1 MPSIQHI
8 LVVMDKP
15 KHPQHAF
22 ERALTMQA
30 RSGAHLDLKAFVH
43 HPMVEQ
49 TATFDT
55 HQRRQLKSA
64 MLNER
69 TEWLRARVL
78 DAGAAFDDVSIE
90 CVWTKDLAGW
100 VADAAVGGR
109 WDLVIKSVHKT
120 RTLMHTSTDWALLRD
135 CRAPLLLVSGRAWA
149 RKPVVLA
156 TLDLNRH
163 DRAHQRLNQRVVAA
177 AHQLAATCGGV
188 VHCVYA
194 IEISRVLVDLDLV
207 NAKRAARDARER
219 IAEPLE
225 ELLEPYRMPASRI
238 HTPTGKVGQV
248 VNATARKVRADVVVM
263 GTTARHGLAGLVIGN
278 SAERVLGKAP
288 CDVLALKP

>member
-1 MPSIQHI
+1 MSSVQRI

-15 KHPQHAF
+15 KHRQHAF

-30 RSGAHLDLKAFVH
+30 RNGAHLDLKAFVH

-55 HQRRQLKSA
+55 HQRRQLKST

-69 TEWLRARVL
+69 TEWMRAQVL
-78 DAGAAFDDVSIE
+78 DAGAAFGDVSIE

-100 VADAAVGGR
+100 VAEAAVAER
-109 WDLVIKSVHKT
+109 CDLVIKSVHGS
-120 RTLMHTSTDWALLRD
+120 RTLIHTPTDWALLRH
-135 CRAPLLLVSGRAWA
+135 CRTPVLLVSGRAWA

-156 TLDLNRH
+156 SLDLNRH
-163 DRAHQRLNQRVVAA
+163 DRAHQRLNQRVLAA
-177 AHQLAATCGGV
+177 AHQLAGTYGGV

-194 IEISRVLVDLDLV
+194 IEISRVLADLDLV
-207 NAKRAARDARER
+207 NAKRAVRDAREG
-219 IAEPLE
+219 IAEPLR
-225 ELLEPYRMPASRI
+225 ELLAPYPMPARRV

-248 VNATARKVRADVVVM
+248 VDSIARKVRADVVVM

-278 SAERVLGKAP
+278 SAERVLAKVP